1 MESNKNLSQENDR
14 IKSGTGPTGST
25 PGHTTTPGGAPRTTA
40 PTASAPTRAREEAS
54 NIKDRA
60 SEVVDQTRQAVTNA
74 YEQTTQALGNTYEQ
88 ARTYS
93 RQNPGTAMLVAFGA
107 GVGLGVI
114 LASGFTGRSRMSRIV
129 EPIVGALSQV
139 ALEFLR

>member
-14 IKSGTGPTGST
+14 IKSSTGTTGST
-25 PGHTTTPGGAPRTTA
+25 PGHTTTPGG
-40 PTASAPTRAREEAS
+40 PTASAPTRARDEAS

-107 GVGLGVI
+107 GVGLGII
-114 LASGFTGRSRMSRIV
+114 LASGLTGRSRMSRIA

-139 ALEFLR
+139 AMEFLR

>member
-14 IKSGTGPTGST
+14 IKSSTGTIGST
-25 PGHTTTPGGAPRTTA
+25 PGHTTTPGGPPKTTPA
-40 PTASAPTRAREEAS
+40 ASAPTRARDEAS

-107 GVGLGVI
+107 GVGLGII
-114 LASGFTGRSRMSRIV
+114 LASGLTGRSRMSRIA

-139 ALEFLR
+139 AMEFLR